1 MACRK
6 SLGAPVLL
14 VAAFFLLVSAAS
26 AQDWKGRG
34 RARGSV
40 LDDAGKAIPGASVS
54 LWYKGAKGAGPTFK
68 TDKKGQWAYIGLVT
82 GDFTVEID
90 AEGYVGAEASIRID
104 EYAPSATQPL
114 EVKLRR
120 ADAAGGGGTASNAES
135 DRLMQVLNAGNE
147 KLKNKDFAGA
157 RAAYEEVMAAVK
169 DDKQKLSLKA
179 AIAGTW
185 LDEGK
190 GPEARA
196 AFEELLAS
204 APDPATQMA
213 YLQRIARAYYIE
225 NNVDASVATLEK
237 AVALDPANVTTL
249 RLIIDIL
256 VASGR
261 EQQAE
266 PYMAKLPA
274 GEKIDPNAMLNL
286 GITAYNAGDLETAV
300 TKFDAVIKAY
310 PDNADAWY
318 YMGLTQIGR
327 NKTAEAKTA
336 LETFLKLAPNDKH
349 AEDAKQ
355 FLAYLK

>member
-1 MACRK
+1 M
-6 SLGAPVLL
+6 
-14 VAAFFLLVSAAS
+14 
-26 AQDWKGRG
+26 
-34 RARGSV
+34 
-40 LDDAGKAIPGASVS
+40 S
-54 LWYKGAKGAGPTFK
+54 LWYKGAKGAGPTVK
-68 TDKKGQWAYIGLVT
+68 TDKKGGWAYIGLVT

-90 AEGYVGAEASIRID
+90 AEGYVGAEASQHID
-104 EYAPSATQPL
+104 EYAPEATRPL
-114 EVKLRR
+114 DVKLRK
-120 ADAAGGGGTASNAES
+120 ADGMGGGSGGGGGGAGNAEG

-157 RAAYEEVMAAVK
+157 RAAYQEVMAAVK
-169 DDKQKLSLKA
+169 DDKQKLSLQV

-196 AFEELLAS
+196 AFEALLPT
-204 APDPATQMA
+204 APMPPPRWPTCSGSPAPTTPKA
-213 YLQRIARAYYIE
+213 TSTPR
-225 NNVDASVATLEK
+225 SATLEK
-237 AVALDPANVTTL
+237 ALALDPANVTTL

-261 EQQAE
+261 EKQAE

-286 GITAYNAGDLETAV
+286 GIAAYNGGDMETAYL
-300 TKFDAVIKAY
+300 KFEAVIRDY

-318 YMGLTQIGR
+318 YLGLTQIGR

-336 LETFLKLAPNDKH
+336 LEKFLQAGAQRQTRGRRQAVPHVPEVRIRVPAWLSAAALLLLSTAAAAAPPTWS
-349 AEDAKQ
+349 
-355 FLAYLK
+355 

>member
-1 MACRK
+1 MALKNRSALLA
-6 SLGAPVLL
+6 SLLAVLL
-14 VAAFFLLVSAAS
+14 LLAGAAA

-40 LDDAGKAIPGASVS
+40 QDEAGKGIAGATVS
-54 LWYKGAKGAGPTFK
+54 LWYKGAKGAGPTVK
-68 TDKKGQWAYIGLVT
+68 TDKKGNWAYIGLVT

-90 AEGYVGAEASIRID
+90 AEGYVGAESSQHID
-104 EYAPSATQPL
+104 EYAPEATRPL
-114 EVKLRR
+114 DVKLRK
-120 ADAAGGGGTASNAES
+120 ADGAGGGGAANNAEG

-157 RAAYEEVMAAVK
+157 RAAYQEVMGAVK
-169 DDKQKLSLKA
+169 DDKQKLSLQV

-196 AFEELLAS
+196 AFEALLQT
-204 APDPATQMA
+204 APDAATLMA

-225 NNVDASVATLEK
+225 GNIDASVATLEK
-237 AVALDPANVTTL
+237 ALALDPANVTTL

-261 EQQAE
+261 EKQAE

-286 GITAYNAGDLETAV
+286 GIAAYNGGDMETAFL
-300 TKFDAVIKAY
+300 KFEAVIRDY

-318 YMGLTQIGR
+318 YLGLTQIGR

-336 LETFLKLAPNDKH
+336 LEKFLQLAPNDKH

-355 FLAYLK
+355 FLTYLK